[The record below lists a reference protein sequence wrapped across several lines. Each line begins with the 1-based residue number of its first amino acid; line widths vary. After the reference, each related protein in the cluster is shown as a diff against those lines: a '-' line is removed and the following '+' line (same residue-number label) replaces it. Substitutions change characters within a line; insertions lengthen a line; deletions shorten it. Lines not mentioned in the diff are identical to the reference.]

1 MFLKNFSKYFID
13 VNGDIWSVRDG
24 HLVKRLSQR
33 KTYDGYKRVNMYD
46 DNSKKHP
53 VTLHQ
58 AVAEA
63 YGLYDREGEPHLT
76 VDHIDGNIEN
86 NHISNLQCISNLA
99 NISKAVMFRGKKDGL
114 PAGIYKKE
122 DNFYF
127 KALGFKSEMFE
138 NEDDAFVARNLF
150 HDYMYDASDVYI
162 PPRRPYRWTVPKDTG
177 GGVWLSFK

>member
-1 MFLKNFSKYFID
+1 
-13 VNGDIWSVRDG
+13 V
-24 HLVKRLSQR
+24 VKRLNQR
-33 KTYDGYKRVNMYD
+33 KTHDGYKRVNMYD

-53 VTLHQ
+53 VTLHR

-63 YGLYDREGEPHLT
+63 YGLYDRKEEPHLT

-86 NHISNLQCISNLA
+86 NHISNLQCISNVE
-99 NISKAVMFRGKKDGL
+99 NISKAVLFREKKDGL
-114 PAGIYKKE
+114 PAGIYKKQ

-162 PPRRPYRWTVPKDTG
+162 PPRRPSRWKVPKDT